1 MACNKFVTR
10 LLGRHRHNHHHHKNK
25 HLKQFLNC
33 PSGSPTLKPS
43 ASIRLSMKDSVS
55 NESQSGYVMCRPQ
68 QSSIRPS
75 LTRYLIQQQPNEQ
88 FKSSGPVAEP
98 ETSFTYQQQSGLA
111 VRMKSSSIKD
121 YSIDSDR
128 QDEDKETMKL
138 VVVRL
143 ISDSVTNDNEESTFF
158 RQTSFIEDTSNDNQ
172 LVHHPD
178 TVPSQSSIILPPMNS
193 AQSESNDRISTD
205 IGGDEDQS
213 NEHNVMEADNIIRIS
228 FITAS
233 VDC

>member
-1 MACNKFVTR
+1 MACNIFMTR
-10 LLGRHRHNHHHHKNK
+10 LLGRQHNHHHHKNK
-25 HLKQFLNC
+25 HLRHFLNC

-43 ASIRLSMKDSVS
+43 ASIRLSMKDMVS
-55 NESQSGYVMCRPQ
+55 NESQSAYVMCRPQ
-68 QSSIRPS
+68 QSAISPS
-75 LTRYLIQQQPNEQ
+75 LTRYLLQQSPKEQ
-88 FKSSGPVAEP
+88 LKSSCPVAET

-111 VRMKSSSIKD
+111 VRMKSSGIKD
-121 YSIDSDR
+121 YSIDSNR
-128 QDEDKETMKL
+128 QDEDEEAMKL

-143 ISDSVTNDNEESTFF
+143 IFDSVTNANEESTSF

-172 LVHHPD
+172 LSHHHPD
-178 TVPSQSSIILPPMNS
+178 VPIPSHPPIILPPVNP
-193 AQSESNDRISTD
+193 AQSKFRDRSAD

-213 NEHNVMEADNIIRIS
+213 NEHNVMEADNIIKIS